1 MEKSVN
7 ELRNICIVGVGL
19 CPFGRHPG
27 RMALELGIVAAKE
40 ALQDAGIGWE
50 EIQLA
55 YGTSL
60 EAVLDTGVAY
70 LGQTGIPFI
79 NVRNGCAS
87 AGSALFAAATAIE
100 AGRCETAIVIGAD
113 NHERGAFR
121 SDPRV
126 WGIPAWLSASGF
138 SVAPQFFAM
147 KTQRYFHEHGISPET
162 AIRVAERAFR
172 NGSITP
178 HAWRREALS
187 FETIAA
193 SPMMCDPLRQ
203 FMLTN
208 PCGGGGA
215 VILCRADIAHRYTDQ
230 PIRLEAVAIRTR
242 GVDTFEVGA
251 PSIANVLKPG
261 PTVTASRQAFEMAGM
276 GPKDM
281 DVIQLQDTDSGTE
294 IIHYEECGFCEAGEQ
309 AHLVASGATEI
320 GGRLPINTD
329 GGLLANGEPVGA
341 SGLRQVYEITQQLR
355 GRAGQ
360 RQVPGNPRTGFTHV
374 YGGPGVSAV
383 TILSR

>member
-1 MEKSVN
+1 MNQGFDDISI
-7 ELRNICIVGVGL
+7 LGVGL

-27 RMALELGIVAAKE
+27 KSVVELGIIATNA
-40 ALQDAGIGWE
+40 ALQDAGMSWPD
-50 EIQLA
+50 IQLA
-55 YGTSL
+55 YGASL
-60 EAVLDTGVAY
+60 EAVLDTSVAH
-70 LGQTGIPFI
+70 LGQTGIGFI

-87 AGSALFAAATAIE
+87 AGSALFSAAMAIK
-100 AGRCETAIVIGAD
+100 AGQCDVAIAIGAD

-121 SDPRV
+121 NDPRV
-126 WGIPAWLSASGF
+126 WGIPTWYSSLGF

-147 KTQRYFHEHGISPET
+147 KTQRYFHEHGIPSEI
-162 AIRVAERAFR
+162 AISVAERAFH

-187 FETIAA
+187 FDTIAA
-193 SPMMCDPLRQ
+193 SPMLCHPLRQ

-215 VILCRADIAHRYTDQ
+215 VILCRSDVAHRYDSQ
-230 PIRLEAVAIRTR
+230 AVRLRAVSIKTR

-251 PSIANVLKPG
+251 PSIANDLQPG
-261 PTVTASRQAFEMAGM
+261 PSVIASREAYEMAGV
-276 GPKDM
+276 GPADM

-294 IIHYEECGFCEAGEQ
+294 VIHYDECGFCEPGEQ
-309 AHLVASGATEI
+309 TQLVRSGATAI
-320 GGRLPINTD
+320 NGRLPINTD
-329 GGLLANGEPVGA
+329 GGLLGNGEPVGA
-341 SGLRQVYEITQQLR
+341 SGLRQVYEIVQQLR

-360 RQVPGNPRTGFTHV
+360 RQVPGNPRFGFTHV

-383 TILSR
+383 TILER